1 MTQFTLLKFIML
13 KHLPKLWMCV
23 NKLGNFIG
31 ERSSNIYWIQG
42 DKLYAKQSFKVL
54 TWFLKK
60 WWNV

>member
-1 MTQFTLLKFIML
+1 ML

-23 NKLGNFIG
+23 NKLGNSIG

-42 DKLYAKQSFKVL
+42 DKLYAKQSFKIL